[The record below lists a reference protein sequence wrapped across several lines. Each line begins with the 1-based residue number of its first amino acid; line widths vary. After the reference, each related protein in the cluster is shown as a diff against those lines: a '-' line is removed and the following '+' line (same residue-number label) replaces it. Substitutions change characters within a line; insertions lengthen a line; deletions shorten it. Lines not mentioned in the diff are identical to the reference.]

1 MKTILGGIFAALLA
15 LTLFTACGDTD
26 TAVDRCFTGV
36 CTYDS
41 GNWDE
46 ECDTGGSCTVTA
58 TDGADVTFSCPDGSC
73 AMSCDGAD
81 SCILDCPDG
90 SCSLNCTDTATCKIT
105 NCSDS
110 CSLNCTDATV
120 CESNCDTADSC
131 ATTNY

>member
-1 MKTILGGIFAALLA
+1 MKTILSTIFATLFA
-15 LTLFTACGDTD
+15 LTLFTACGDD
-26 TAVDRCFTGV
+26 IAPCVAGV
-36 CTYDS
+36 CAFDGGS
-41 GNWDE
+41 WDE
-46 ECDTGGSCTVTA
+46 ECDLGGSCSVTV
-58 TDGADVTFSCPDGSC
+58 TDGADVTFSCPDGDC

-90 SCSLNCTDTATCKIT
+90 SCSLNCTATATCKIT

-110 CSLNCTDATV
+110 CALNCTDATV